1 MKSPPLLLTNNYQET
16 MYRVSAN
23 MVVKAATPNWLLKL
37 DLTSKLRETR
47 IAYELLEVRTS
58 RFWRHVMVIEVQT
71 DIMISESEI
80 HD

>member
-1 MKSPPLLLTNNYQET
+1 

-23 MVVKAATPNWLLKL
+23 MVVKAAAPNWLLKL

-47 IAYELLEVRTS
+47 IAYELLEVRTL
-58 RFWRHVMVIEVQT
+58 RFWRHITIIEVQT
-71 DIMISESEI
+71 DTMISEI